1 MYEVNF
7 VWYNVRDHLTCAC
20 VKIMFGGSYTDKIV
34 QKEGFVKPI
43 DMTVGSEWK
52 KRVCIVFYNMHFM
65 HIKEFLEV
73 EA

>member
-1 MYEVNF
+1 M
-7 VWYNVRDHLTCAC
+7 LTTITYDC
-20 VKIMFGGSYTDKIV
+20 VKIMVDGSYTEKTV

-43 DMTVGSEWK
+43 DMTVVSEWK